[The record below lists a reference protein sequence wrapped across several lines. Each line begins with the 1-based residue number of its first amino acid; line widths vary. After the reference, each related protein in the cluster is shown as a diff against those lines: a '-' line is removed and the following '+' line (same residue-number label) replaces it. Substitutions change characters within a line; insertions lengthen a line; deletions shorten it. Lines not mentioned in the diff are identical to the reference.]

1 MSNKIREIEV
11 FLLRLLCASN
21 SPLAAVENLAPGN
34 GVLTAYDDEGRTYHI
49 TITEGP
55 KQ

>member
-1 MSNKIREIEV
+1 MSNKVREIEV

-21 SPLAAVENLAPGN
+21 SPLAAVENLEPGK
-34 GVLTAYDDEGRTYHI
+34 GEMFAYDTDGRRYRI
-49 TITEGP
+49 TIAEV